1 MSKAEIDSF
10 LSKPLVARVATIRD
24 DGYPHVTPLWYHWD
38 GEHLYLILGHGE
50 RPRHHIANLR
60 RNDKVT
66 LVIDK
71 DVRPDTKTLFEAQA
85 VSIRGR
91 AELLTDEKTQV
102 DIVSKLLKRYGFGG
116 AVKDVLE
123 DGKPGKNRVIV
134 KIKPEKIIAWNF
146 EKLDSAYGSK
156 KKG

>member
-71 DVRPDTKTLFEAQA
+71 DVRPDTKTLFEAQ
-85 VSIRGR
+85 
-91 AELLTDEKTQV
+91 
-102 DIVSKLLKRYGFGG
+102 
-116 AVKDVLE
+116 
-123 DGKPGKNRVIV
+123 NRVIV

>member
-1 MSKAEIDSF
+1 MSRTEIDNF

-38 GEHLYLILGHGE
+38 GEHLYLILGHVE
-50 RPRHHIANLR
+50 RPHRHIANLR
-60 RNDKVT
+60 QNDKVT
-66 LVIDK
+66 LVIDR
-71 DVRPDTKTLFEAQA
+71 DVRPETKSLFEAQA

-91 AELLTDEKTQV
+91 AKLLTDEKTQV

-116 AVKDVLE
+116 AVKAVLE
-123 DGKPGKNRVIV
+123 DGKPGKNRVIA

-146 EKLDSAYGSK
+146 EKLDSAYGTK
-156 KKG
+156 K